1 MQRLGRAQHVE
12 AVAAA
17 HLQVAQ
23 HDVEVAVVQPLDGGV
38 AVGRFVDLV
47 PGFGESADES
57 APERVVVVGNQDSSH
72 VLILAVGNLVNW

>member
-23 HDVEVAVVQPLDGGV
+23 DHVEVALVQPLDRRV
-38 AVGRFVDLV
+38 AVGGLFDLV
-47 PGFGESADES
+47 AGRVSAS
-57 APERVVVVGNQDSSH
+57 ASPRRSAS
-72 VLILAVGNLVNW
+72 